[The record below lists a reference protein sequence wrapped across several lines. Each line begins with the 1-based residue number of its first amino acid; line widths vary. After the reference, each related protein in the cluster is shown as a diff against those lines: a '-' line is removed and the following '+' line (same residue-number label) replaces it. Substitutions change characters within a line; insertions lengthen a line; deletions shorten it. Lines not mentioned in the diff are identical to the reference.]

1 MRSCD
6 IAQHALFAQQCG
18 LHGFSLAMF
27 DRMHDRAE
35 TGIAVTGSV
44 IPSKTA
50 IAVLFSTALT

>member
-1 MRSCD
+1 
-6 IAQHALFAQQCG
+6 LFAQQCG